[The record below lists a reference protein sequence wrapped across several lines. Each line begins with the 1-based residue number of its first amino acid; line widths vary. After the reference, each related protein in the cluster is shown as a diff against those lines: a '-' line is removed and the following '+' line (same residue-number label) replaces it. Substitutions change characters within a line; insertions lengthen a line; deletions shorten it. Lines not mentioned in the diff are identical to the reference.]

1 MKVKSVSE
9 VLLANNG
16 YFFNNLFAKLRY
28 FGIGMSSKHIHM
40 TLIALKEQVP
50 ELMGQE
56 LLQLLE
62 LISLNIDS
70 AMLYGD

>member
-1 MKVKSVSE
+1 VKSVSE
-9 VLLANNG
+9 VLTADNG

-28 FGIGMSSKHIHM
+28 FGLGMSAKHIHM

-50 ELMGQE
+50 ELMGRE

-62 LISLNIDS
+62 LIGINIDS
-70 AMLYGD
+70 AVLYAD